1 MTEANDRAMFGRL
14 IREAKVKSGL
24 TWAALADSIGTSTT
38 HLKRLAVG
46 GCLASPEMAAH
57 LAEHFGNPVL
67 VDIMARLRTRTCV
80 RCGVTFRTQAHSQ
93 QRIYCTEACQNRA
106 QYDKRIDGRD
116 YTLKG
121 TRSEL
126 HDSRALAA
134 QQSAAIAAF
143 CASCEPDGYCRM
155 RSCELRDV
163 SPLPLSR
170 RAAA

>member
-24 TWAALADSIGTSTT
+24 TWNALADSIGTSNT
-38 HLKRLAVG
+38 HLKRLASG

-57 LAEHFGNPVL
+57 LADHFGNPVL

-93 QRIYCTEACQNRA
+93 QRIYCTEACQNRG
-106 QYDKRIDGRD
+106 QYQKRIGDREFV
-116 YTLKG
+116 LRG

-126 HDSRALAA
+126 HDTKAVAA
-134 QQSAAIAAF
+134 AQSAAIAAF
-143 CASCEPDGYCRM
+143 CASCEPEGHCRM
-155 RSCELRDV
+155 ASCELRDV

-170 RAAA
+170 RATA